1 MRDGAQRASSLFT
14 PCRPSLWLFAR
25 REDTKERWKPG
36 ALIIVGEDYRLIVAD
51 KQDNLAMVSLVEG
64 SLQSGGEEREMALIS
79 RWRLVQRLE
88 HNNTRALRSMFI

>member
-1 MRDGAQRASSLFT
+1 MEARGADNRGRGLQA
-14 PCRPSLWLFAR
+14 
-25 REDTKERWKPG
+25 E
-36 ALIIVGEDYRLIVAD
+36 VAD